1 MSADGVVQAG
11 EPGFARSGQNIYSGY
26 ATEIISSHAAGSS
39 LFRVL
44 LTSHFEAFDPDFL
57 RDNSVRRLL
66 SLAEECEPP
75 ASVRQIICGDR
86 ADDSLAHGKLKWIPL
101 RDSPYSKLPLE
112 EARSF
117 LDAAWLA
124 GETVLVHCREGRNRS
139 AALLIGWLMSS
150 NTVGRAGLLA
160 ERSLRASMHHLRTI
174 RTLVDLNIG
183 FIKQL
188 LDLERSLHTGDNVS
202 VPCLWTDFMHARLQT
217 FHTPWCHSGR
227 VEELRRR
234 WSWCRAVIGTIT
246 HRQQKLR
253 SPRAHLQ
260 TSKTTAQTVDLG
272 PCQATLH
279 GGHRYL

>member
-1 MSADGVVQAG
+1 M
-11 EPGFARSGQNIYSGY
+11 
-26 ATEIISSHAAGSS
+26 
-39 LFRVL
+39 FRVL

-112 EARSF
+112 ETTSF

-160 ERSLRASMHHLRTI
+160 ERSSC
-174 RTLVDLNIG
+174 
-183 FIKQL
+183 
-188 LDLERSLHTGDNVS
+188 VS
-202 VPCLWTDFMHARLQT
+202 VRWTKAAPAAR
-217 FHTPWCHSGR
+217 PHSPK
-227 VEELRRR
+227 VLDAKP
-234 WSWCRAVIGTIT
+234 SCSRA
-246 HRQQKLR
+246 
-253 SPRAHLQ
+253 
-260 TSKTTAQTVDLG
+260 
-272 PCQATLH
+272 CQI
-279 GGHRYL
+279 